1 MRACLSRGILLG
13 LLAGAGVPR
22 ILAQNAPFTFEG
34 FLDSTILTNQ
44 YTGATFANAIILT
57 AGISLN
63 EFEFPPHSGSNVSSD
78 NGGPIA
84 ISFASPLR
92 SFSGYFTYSVPLTLQ
107 ALDSSNHL
115 LFSAA
120 SAFSNNEALSGVS
133 GSHPNELLLV
143 NSSTGIYKIVIAGS
157 SQGTSLTIDDVT
169 VITECD
175 LNQDGYTNVTDV
187 QTIVNESL
195 GVTAANNDLNGGG
208 AVNVVDVQIVIDA
221 ALGLGCTAK

>member
-1 MRACLSRGILLG
+1 
-13 LLAGAGVPR
+13 
-22 ILAQNAPFTFEG
+22 
-34 FLDSTILTNQ
+34 
-44 YTGATFANAIILT
+44 
-57 AGISLN
+57 
-63 EFEFPPHSGSNVSSD
+63 
-78 NGGPIA
+78 
-84 ISFASPLR
+84 
-92 SFSGYFTYSVPLTLQ
+92 VPLTLQ